1 MVALNSV
8 FIYGLNDPKTG
19 RCRYVGKATDPYLR
33 YEQHALVAER
43 GKHRAHVY
51 FWWRKLLKSGQAPI
65 LEVLDEVPE
74 TEWQFWEQEYIR
86 LFRLMFPGLT
96 NHADGGQGGHGPHY
110 EETKQKIGNANRG
123 LVRSPELRKRIGDAQ
138 RGKKQNPE
146 TVAKRAAGMRAH
158 YAALRA
164 AGLPLMSEK
173 QRQTIQALNQSRKG
187 KPASPAQ
194 KAHLQ
199 NLALKRIG
207 KPLSP
212 EVCAKV
218 SAAKK
223 GIPPSAA
230 TRAAVSLALKGK
242 HLPPEQR
249 AKISAGNKGKGRYNK
264 RREAANAVC

>member
-1 MVALNSV
+1 MSNV
-8 FIYGLNDPKTG
+8 FIYGLNDPVTG
-19 RCRYVGKATDPYLR
+19 RCRYVGKAADPYRR
-33 YEQHALVAER
+33 YEQHAEIAER

-51 FWWRKLLKSGQAPI
+51 FWWRKLMTAGQAPI

-86 LFRLMFPGLT
+86 LFRLIFPGLT
-96 NHADGGQGGHGPHY
+96 NHAHGGQGGHGKHSP
-110 EETKQKIGNANRG
+110 ETIQKIAAANRG
-123 LVRSPELRKRIGDAQ
+123 QKRSPELRKKISDLQ
-138 RGKKQNPE
+138 RGKKQSPE
-146 TVAKRAAGMRAH
+146 AVVKRTAGLRAH

-164 AGLPLMSEK
+164 AGLPLISEEHK
-173 QRQTIQALNQSRKG
+173 NALLRGSHSRRG

-199 NLALKRIG
+199 ALADKRVG

-212 EVCAKV
+212 EICAKI
-218 SAAKK
+218 SATKK

-242 HLPPEQR
+242 HLTPEQR

-264 RREAANAVC
+264 RREAASALC